1 MVLSMEKGI
10 ADLLQKVLQEMDLG
24 TLKGPPCRVAGGL
37 MHTMYAAVTERGKYA
52 VKVLNPA
59 VMKREKALEN
69 TIFSEKI
76 ARELSKK
83 IPVVPAI
90 CKNGEA
96 VSARNG
102 CYYMVFPWQSG
113 KNVFAKE
120 ITPLHCERIGGILGA
135 IHHAN
140 VQIDGAA
147 YGEAGAFAPDW
158 KTVLQKARQ
167 EKPSWLR
174 LFTARYERI
183 AGWTQRYVAAAE
195 KRSGEQVLSHRDLDP
210 KNVLWDGM
218 EPFLIDWEAAGYV
231 NPERELIEVVNY
243 WACNQR
249 GRLDRE
255 KFRALLAAYQMNRP
269 LLHTDWPAVLDS
281 GYGGMLEW
289 LLYNMKRSLGIECSS
304 QEERRLGTAQVRGT
318 LHALDAYER
327 KTALLLEWLREDCD
341 A

>member
-69 TIFSEKI
+69 TIFSEII

-83 IPVVPAI
+83 IPAVPAI

-96 VSARNG
+96 VLARNG

-113 KNVFAKE
+113 KSVFAKE

-183 AGWTQRYVAAAE
+183 AGWTQRYVP
-195 KRSGEQVLSHRDLDP
+195 RQ
-210 KNVLWDGM
+210 KNEAGSRCSATGISTRKMYYGM
-218 EPFLIDWEAAGYV
+218 EWSP
-231 NPERELIEVVNY
+231 
-243 WACNQR
+243 
-249 GRLDRE
+249 
-255 KFRALLAAYQMNRP
+255 
-269 LLHTDWPAVLDS
+269 S
-281 GYGGMLEW
+281 
-289 LLYNMKRSLGIECSS
+289 
-304 QEERRLGTAQVRGT
+304 
-318 LHALDAYER
+318 
-327 KTALLLEWLREDCD
+327 
-341 A
+341 

>member
-10 ADLLQKVLQEMDLG
+10 ADLLQKVLQGDG
-24 TLKGPPCRVAGGL
+24 FGHIKR
-37 MHTMYAAVTERGKYA
+37 AAVPGSRRIDAHDVCRRHRAGEICGQSAESRGYEAGKGAGEYNFFR
-52 VKVLNPA
+52 KNWP
-59 VMKREKALEN
+59 
-69 TIFSEKI
+69 
-76 ARELSKK
+76 RELSKK
-83 IPVVPAI
+83 IPAVPAI

-96 VSARNG
+96 VLARNG

-113 KNVFAKE
+113 KSVFAKE

-269 LLHTDWPAVLDS
+269 LCTPTGPPCLTADMA
-281 GYGGMLEW
+281 
-289 LLYNMKRSLGIECSS
+289 ECWNGCSII
-304 QEERRLGTAQVRGT
+304 
-318 LHALDAYER
+318 
-327 KTALLLEWLREDCD
+327 
-341 A
+341 

>member
-1 MVLSMEKGI
+1 
-10 ADLLQKVLQEMDLG
+10 
-24 TLKGPPCRVAGGL
+24 
-37 MHTMYAAVTERGKYA
+37 MYAAVTERGKYA

-69 TIFSEKI
+69 TIFQKNL
-76 ARELSKK
+76 RVELSKK
-83 IPVVPAI
+83 DSGRSGNFA
-90 CKNGEA
+90 KNGEA
-96 VSARNG
+96 VLARNG

-113 KNVFAKE
+113 KSVFAKE

-218 EPFLIDWEAAGYV
+218 EP
-231 NPERELIEVVNY
+231 
-243 WACNQR
+243 
-249 GRLDRE
+249 
-255 KFRALLAAYQMNRP
+255 
-269 LLHTDWPAVLDS
+269 S
-281 GYGGMLEW
+281 
-289 LLYNMKRSLGIECSS
+289 
-304 QEERRLGTAQVRGT
+304 
-318 LHALDAYER
+318 
-327 KTALLLEWLREDCD
+327 
-341 A
+341 

>member
-1 MVLSMEKGI
+1 MEKSI

-24 TLKGPPCRVAGGL
+24 ALQEPPRRVDGGL

-52 VKVLNPA
+52 VKALNPA

-69 TIFSEKI
+69 TILSEKI
-76 ARELSKK
+76 ARELSTTV
-83 IPVVPAI
+83 PAVPAI
-90 CKNGEA
+90 CKDGEA
-96 VSARNG
+96 VLALDG

-113 KNVFAKE
+113 KSVFAKK
-120 ITPLHCERIGGILGA
+120 ITPLHCERIGGILGT

-147 YGEAGAFAPDW
+147 CGETEVFAPDW
-158 KTVLQKARQ
+158 GAVLQLARQ

-174 LFTARYERI
+174 LFTARYDKI
-183 AGWTQRYVAAAE
+183 GGWTQRYVAAAE
-195 KRSGEQVLSHRDLDP
+195 KLSGEKVLSHRDLDP

-231 NPERELIEVVNY
+231 NPERELTEVVND

-249 GRLDRE
+249 GLPDRA
-255 KFRALLAAYQMNRP
+255 KFRALLAAYQANRP
-269 LLHTDWPAVLDS
+269 LLHADWRAALDS
-281 GYGGMLEW
+281 GYGNMLEW
-289 LLYNMKRSLGIECSS
+289 LLYNMKRSLEVECSS
-304 QEERRLGTAQVRGT
+304 PEERRLGTAQVRGT

-327 KTALLLEWLREDCD
+327 KAALLREWLREDCN